1 MSIDR
6 LSTGHQLAH
15 DLTKLFIF
23 GAAVSDLL
31 QPNRILELIITTKG
45 RDTLHMARGSCC
57 SRIFVSRIEAVIR
70 RHKV

>member
-1 MSIDR
+1 MSVDR

-31 QPNRILELIITTKG
+31 KTNRILELIITTKG
-45 RDTLHMARGSCC
+45 RGTFHMARGSCC
-57 SRIFVSRIEAVIR
+57 SRIFASKIEAVIR
-70 RHKV
+70 RCKV